1 MKYVGMRS
9 ATKCLVENHN
19 LKGDD
24 RLGRLIFILLLSVSG
39 LIFLAVIFGMY
50 IYMKRTVSG
59 GKSLMEE
66 PVNKQTDTTKM
77 RFSEFL
83 VYASVI
89 LGAVLFALQV
99 IKKGGSGF
107 SNLATAILLPP
118 VMALFNARKRT
129 GRSIFVFV
137 AVAIFSLYMFLVYI
151 IISVPVKAPVFTI
164 NNTKIKMAHTTVAD
178 IAADGFDIYVKQD
191 NPSGRDYKKLLS
203 SGAFKKYPVN
213 GSILVEKGFR
223 RNNTAIPYADYL
235 LVKGGFVLGSIG
247 LYGHKKK
254 DTVLEDC
261 KIIHLKLDEYCIS
274 DARANSIRYCLDDV

>member
-1 MKYVGMRS
+1 MN
-9 ATKCLVENHN
+9 CLPQN

-24 RLGRLIFILLLSVSG
+24 RLGRLIFILLLSVTG

-107 SNLATAILLPP
+107 SNLATYIILPP

-151 IISVPVKAPVFTI
+151 IISVPVKAPVFTV
-164 NNTKIKMAHTTVAD
+164 IK
-178 IAADGFDIYVKQD
+178 
-191 NPSGRDYKKLLS
+191 
-203 SGAFKKYPVN
+203 
-213 GSILVEKGFR
+213 R
-223 RNNTAIPYADYL
+223 R
-235 LVKGGFVLGSIG
+235 
-247 LYGHKKK
+247 
-254 DTVLEDC
+254 
-261 KIIHLKLDEYCIS
+261 
-274 DARANSIRYCLDDV
+274 IRH

>member
-1 MKYVGMRS
+1 
-9 ATKCLVENHN
+9 
-19 LKGDD
+19 
-24 RLGRLIFILLLSVSG
+24 
-39 LIFLAVIFGMY
+39 
-50 IYMKRTVSG
+50 MKRTVSG
-59 GKSLMEE
+59 GKSLMKEA
-66 PVNKQTDTTKM
+66 VNEQTDTTKM
-77 RFSEFL
+77 ALSEFL
-83 VYASVI
+83 VYASSI

-129 GRSIFVFV
+129 GRSIFIFM

-203 SGAFKKYPVN
+203 CGTFKKYPVDR
-213 GSILVEKGFR
+213 SILVEKGFR
-223 RNNTAIPYADYL
+223 RNNTAIPYANYL
-235 LVKGGFVLGSIG
+235 LVKDGFVIGSIG

-261 KIIHLKLDEYCIS
+261 KIIHLKLDEYCLS
-274 DARANSIRYCLDDV
+274 DARANSIAARNIAKNIR